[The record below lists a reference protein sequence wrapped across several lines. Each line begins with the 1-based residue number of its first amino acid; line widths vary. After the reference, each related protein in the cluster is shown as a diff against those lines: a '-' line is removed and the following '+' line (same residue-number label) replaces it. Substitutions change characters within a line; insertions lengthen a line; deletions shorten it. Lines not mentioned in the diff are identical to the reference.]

1 IVTSIVA
8 EYLFLA
14 VISCMTGAVL
24 ATLASW
30 GLSLYFFRTVAAISL
45 TPMLV
50 ILVAVTAGTTLAG
63 VLGCWGIF
71 QRSALESL
79 RAESL
84 FLISKKHSRVTMIRD
99 FAYRFRVRHDELD

>member
-1 IVTSIVA
+1 LSSRAQRVKESILLRTLGAPRWQIVTSIVA

-14 VISCMTGAVL
+14 VISCMTGVVL

-30 GLSLYFFRTVAAISL
+30 GLSLYFFRTVTAFSL
-45 TPMLV
+45 TPVLI
-50 ILVAVTAGTTLAG
+50 ILVTVTAGTILAG

-79 RAESL
+79 RAES
-84 FLISKKHSRVTMIRD
+84 
-99 FAYRFRVRHDELD
+99 